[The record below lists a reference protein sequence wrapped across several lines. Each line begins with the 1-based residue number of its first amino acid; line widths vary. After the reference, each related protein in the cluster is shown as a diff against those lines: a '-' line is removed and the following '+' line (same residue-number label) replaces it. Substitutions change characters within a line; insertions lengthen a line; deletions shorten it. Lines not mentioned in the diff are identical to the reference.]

1 MTDARKEYG
10 DIIDLPHHRSA
21 KRQPMSLHDRAA
33 QFAPFAALKGYDE
46 EIKETARVTDS
57 RAELSEEEIFMLNE
71 KTHFLLERIE
81 ENPKVRV
88 TYFVPDEKKE
98 GGSYQI
104 KEGSLRRID
113 EVLRILHFT
122 DRTEI
127 SIDDIQSIEIE

>member
-1 MTDARKEYG
+1 MSATIEDYK
-10 DIIDLPHHRSA
+10 DIIDLPHHQST
-21 KRQPMSLHDRAA
+21 KHKHMSLHDRAA

-81 ENPKVRV
+81 ENPTVRV